1 MLLMQT
7 ALVKLLAVLALT
19 VGVALLPA
27 DWIGMTMPSEA
38 APANRWIGVNL
49 TQQTATAYVGRTA
62 VYVAPVSTGKP
73 GWETP
78 TGTFSIGRRVY
89 NETMDSATIG
99 VPRTSPE
106 GYYLTDIYFTQYF
119 TSNGVALHYNWWAPR
134 SVFGRQPTSHGC
146 VGMDWADAAF
156 FWTFATTGTPVVVYK

>member
-1 MLLMQT
+1 MT
-7 ALVKLLAVLALT
+7 PKALIKLLAVLPISLSAAL
-19 VGVALLPA
+19 ALAGPIA
-27 DWIGMTMPSEA
+27 A
-38 APANRWIGVNL
+38 APADRWIGVSL
-49 TQQTATAYVGRTA
+49 SQQTATAYVGQTP

>member
-1 MLLMQT
+1 MIVIQR
-7 ALVKLLAVLALT
+7 ALVKVLAVLTLT
-19 VGVALLPA
+19 VGVALMPV
-27 DWIGMTMPSEA
+27 DWLDLARASEA
-38 APANRWIGVNL
+38 SGPNHWIDVNL
-49 TQQTATAYVGRTA
+49 TQQTATAYVGRTP
-62 VYVAPVSTGKP
+62 VYVARVSTGKP

-78 TGTFSIGRRVY
+78 TGTFYIGRRVY

-119 TSNGVALHYNWWAPR
+119 TANGVALHYNWWAPR

-156 FWTFATTGTPVVVYK
+156 FWTFATSGTPVVVHK

>member
-1 MLLMQT
+1 MIVMQR
-7 ALVKLLAVLALT
+7 AFVKLLTVLTLT
-19 VGVALLPA
+19 VGVALMLVDGTGTA
-27 DWIGMTMPSEA
+27 RPSEA
-38 APANRWIGVNL
+38 AGPDRWIGVNL
-49 TQQTATAYVGRTA
+49 TQQTATAYVGRTP
-62 VYVAPVSTGKP
+62 VYVAAVSTGKP

-78 TGTFSIGRRVY
+78 TGTFTIGRRVY

-146 VGMDWADAAF
+146 VGMDLADAAF
-156 FWTFATTGTPVVVYK
+156 FWTFATSGTPVVVYK